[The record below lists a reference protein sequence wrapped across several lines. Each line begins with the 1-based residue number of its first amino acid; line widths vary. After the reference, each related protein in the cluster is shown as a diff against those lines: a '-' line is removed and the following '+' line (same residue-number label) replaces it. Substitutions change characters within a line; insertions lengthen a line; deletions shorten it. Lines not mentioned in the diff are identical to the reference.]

1 MYTQDNATAEVENNK
16 LYVGNLSWYATT
28 DHLNSMFA
36 QYCTEGTELDVF
48 IVKDRETGRSRGM
61 AFVTFIND
69 ANPEAAID
77 DCAKALESVN
87 GMEVEGREIRL
98 SYATKRKPR
107 EDRGY
112 GRSFDN

>member
-1 MYTQDNATAEVENNK
+1 MYTQDGATPEVENNK

-28 DHLNSMFA
+28 DHLNGIFS
-36 QYCTEGTELDVF
+36 QYCSEGTELDVF
-48 IVKDRETGRSRGM
+48 IVKDKETGRSRGM
-61 AFVTFIND
+61 AFVTFINE

-77 DCAKALESVN
+77 DCAKALEAAN
-87 GMEVEGREIRL
+87 GIELEGREVRL

-112 GRSFDN
+112 SNNRSY